1 MLYIRTDM
9 NNMIGTGHVM
19 RCLAIADAAG
29 DIGEEA
35 VFIVADGQA
44 GSLLQSRHY
53 RYIVLGTEWNHMD
66 EELPELERVI
76 GEYQVNKLLIDSYM
90 VTERYLQ
97 RVSQLTYSVY
107 IDDLDAFHYPVNT
120 LICYANYA
128 DKFRYDQR
136 YPHTRLLLGT
146 QYVPLRREFGRCGP
160 KKIRKKAA
168 SLLLISGGT
177 DNYHIIRN
185 LLNGIDC
192 DAFERVEAICG
203 RYSKDYEALAEQY
216 ASSDKIKLRRA
227 VDNIK
232 DYYDA
237 ADIVVS
243 AAGITLYE
251 LCAAGVPVVSY
262 TLADNQLD
270 NARRFQEDGIIDYA
284 GDVRCDDYVARV
296 LFLLGELADDYEA
309 RTRKSRAM
317 QELVDGRGA
326 LRILSQM

>member
-1 MLYIRTDM
+1 M
-9 NNMIGTGHVM
+9 
-19 RCLAIADAAG
+19 
-29 DIGEEA
+29 
-35 VFIVADGQA
+35 
-44 GSLLQSRHY
+44 
-53 RYIVLGTEWNHMD
+53 
-66 EELPELERVI
+66 
-76 GEYQVNKLLIDSYM
+76 
-90 VTERYLQ
+90 
-97 RVSQLTYSVY
+97 
-107 IDDLDAFHYPVNT
+107 
-120 LICYANYA
+120 
-128 DKFRYDQR
+128 
-136 YPHTRLLLGT
+136 
-146 QYVPLRREFGRCGP
+146 
-160 KKIRKKAA
+160 
-168 SLLLISGGT
+168 LISGGT

-185 LLNGIDC
+185 LLNGINC
-192 DAFERVEAICG
+192 NAFERVEAICG